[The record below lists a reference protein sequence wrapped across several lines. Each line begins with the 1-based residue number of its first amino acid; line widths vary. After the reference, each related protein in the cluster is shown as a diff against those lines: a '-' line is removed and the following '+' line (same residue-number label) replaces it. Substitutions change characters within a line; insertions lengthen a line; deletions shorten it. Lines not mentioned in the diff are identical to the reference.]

1 MDREEA
7 FAMKKRTLR
16 FLIAALLCALLLPTL
31 VHADTGPKPSVRVS
45 FTGLGDRLCYATLLS
60 KYESTGPSSAY
71 DGDPDHAYH
80 KGTAD
85 WCTLD
90 EATWQAFVDYAD
102 PDGYYFLQ
110 EGWLVTDNDGLNW
123 TYYPPNPFKIL
134 LYFPDTGEFLSSEVM
149 ERYAFHSYFDAVV
162 NTDSLSALKDQAS
175 ADAADAEM
183 KVQRNYRYVQE
194 FLALAVRILITL
206 AVELGLALLFSLRK
220 KQQFR
225 TIAVVNVVTQVL
237 LNAILFFIN
246 YHSGYRVFVFYYV
259 ILELAVFGLEAILFC
274 RLLRRNNE
282 KPAIPRIVLYAL
294 CANAASF
301 FVGIWLADRLPYL
314 F

>member
-1 MDREEA
+1 
-7 FAMKKRTLR
+7 MKKRTLR
-16 FLIAALLCALLLPTL
+16 FLLAALLCALLLPTFA
-31 VHADTGPKPSVRVS
+31 HADTGPKPSVRVS

-60 KYESTGPSSAY
+60 KHESTGPSSAY
-71 DGDPDHAYH
+71 DGNSDHAQY
-80 KGTAD
+80 KELYD
-85 WCTLD
+85 WCALD
-90 EATWQAFVDYAD
+90 QATWQAFVDYAD

-110 EGWLVTDNDGLNW
+110 EGWLVNDSEGLAW

-134 LYFPDTGEFLSSEVM
+134 LYFPDTGEFLSSEIM
-149 ERYAFHSYFDAVV
+149 ERYAFHSYFDAEV
-162 NTDSLSALKDQAS
+162 NLDQISTTKDQAS

-206 AVELGLALLFSLRK
+206 ALELVLAVLFGLRK

-237 LNAILFFIN
+237 LNVALFFIN

-259 ILELAVFGLEAILFC
+259 ILELVVFALESILFC

-301 FVGIWLADRLPYL
+301 IIGLWLANIFPSV

>member
-1 MDREEA
+1 MTTYKPTKR
-7 FAMKKRTLR
+7 FVTLAMVL
-16 FLIAALLCALLLPTL
+16 ALLVSLIVTAWG
-31 VHADTGPKPSVRVS
+31 DTGPKPSVHVA
-45 FTGLGDRLCYATLLS
+45 FDNMDDVLCYGTLLS
-60 KYESTGPSSAY
+60 ERKSTGPASAW
-71 DGDPDHAYH
+71 DGDPDHAQHNGMEGY
-80 KGTAD
+80 GFMA
-85 WCTLD
+85 LD
-90 EATWQAFVDYAD
+90 EATWQKFVDYAD
-102 PDGYYFLQ
+102 ADGYYFLQ
-110 EGWLVTDNDGLNW
+110 EGWLVNDSEGLAW

-206 AVELGLALLFSLRK
+206 AVELVLAVLFGLRK

-237 LNAILFFIN
+237 LNVALFFIN
-246 YHSGYRVFVFYYV
+246 YHSGYRVFVIYYV